1 MSKRPKINIRDP
13 KQRYGLNHAQIP
25 LVEMPHERWRAVE
38 ETIENADAAASI
50 STNVEYGKNREADIS
65 KLPTKDSKASVATQA
80 TLASKGSLG
89 NTSFKILTEP
99 AVSKNANRQ
108 TIRGSLLHGRTRD
121 VWQFLL
127 NVARNTHEGDA
138 ARIKL
143 SRKEIKEGTGI
154 GSFNTIDQ
162 ALIDLQSFGLLK
174 VHPLFGSNK
183 GYEYELLRLED
194 EPESEVTAPQ
204 EIAQALKETAQ
215 AIEKSGV
222 DNLSGDQLK
231 ELTRL
236 THTARRLTA
245 HILK

>member
-1 MSKRPKINIRDP
+1 M
-13 KQRYGLNHAQIP
+13 
-25 LVEMPHERWRAVE
+25 
-38 ETIENADAAASI
+38 ENAEAASLT
-50 STNVEYGKNREADIS
+50 SGLSAKGS
-65 KLPTKDSKASVATQA
+65 KGSLATQA
-80 TLASKGSLG
+80 TLASKGSEAS
-89 NTSFKILTEP
+89 TSFKVLTEI
-99 AVSKNANRQ
+99 AITKNDKSQ
-108 TIRGSLLHGRTRD
+108 TIRSSLLQGRTRD

-127 NVARNTHEGDA
+127 DTARTTHDQDA

-183 GYEYELLRLED
+183 GYEYELLRWDD

-215 AIEKSGV
+215 AIEQSGL

-236 THTARRLTA
+236 THTARRLMA

>member
-1 MSKRPKINIRDP
+1 VS
-13 KQRYGLNHAQIP
+13 LN
-25 LVEMPHERWRAVE
+25 
-38 ETIENADAAASI
+38 T
-50 STNVEYGKNREADIS
+50 
-65 KLPTKDSKASVATQA
+65 PTKPAT
-80 TLASKGSLG
+80 T
-89 NTSFKILTEP
+89 
-99 AVSKNANRQ
+99 KNANSHTNRS
-108 TIRGSLLHGRTRD
+108 SLLQGRTRD

-127 NVARNTHEGDA
+127 ATARTIYDGEA
-138 ARIKL
+138 ARLKL

-154 GSFNTIDQ
+154 GSYNTIDQ

-183 GYEYELLRLED
+183 GYEYELLRLDD
-194 EPESEVTAPQ
+194 EPESEITAPQ

-215 AIEKSGV
+215 AIEHSGV

-236 THTARRLTA
+236 IHTARRLTA